1 MDHDSVRE
9 QKVLGERGPGSPDSQ
24 DPGWAVR
31 PDATSQWVAVLFPT
45 LSWAESLT
53 LRLRDNKE
61 IMVSRSS
68 CSTIQ
73 QYSSNSRLHSMMG
86 YCRCSFFEHQVAC
99 GCIAAGTWLV
109 QAVLSVN
116 CRAFLHQDHCV
127 FRDKKVD
134 NFLACPA
141 RVRKNKSRFSAQ
153 QHYLQRIRL
162 F

>member
-1 MDHDSVRE
+1 MGC
-9 QKVLGERGPGSPDSQ
+9 QT
-24 DPGWAVR
+24 
-31 PDATSQWVAVLFPT
+31 TSQWASVLFPT
-45 LSWAESLT
+45 LSWAGSLT
-53 LRLRDNKE
+53 SRLQDIKE

-73 QYSSNSRLHSMMG
+73 QYSSKPRLHSMMG
-86 YCRCSFFEHQVAC
+86 CYRCSFLDHQVAF

-116 CRAFLHQDHCV
+116 RRAFLHHGLCV
-127 FRDKKVD
+127 LRHKKVD

-141 RVRKNKSRFSAQ
+141 RVRKNKSHFSAQ